1 MNEVFELGRLSV
13 SDFSLQIFVD
23 VLSVVLLSVCNDL
36 ENFLEKIPIESAS
49 SECLKTS
56 HNQPTYDMEDVV

>member
-49 SECLKTS
+49 SKCLKTS